1 MRRVSGQTA
10 LPVRPRRIE
19 DAQHAGRVLAV
30 AARER
35 AVLPRWGV
43 RSPVRCHP
51 PDPGVYSGTISWTS
65 RIHYLAVI
73 VPAAIAANPDVL
85 QRCHVAGDTLLRWAV
100 AKTLYAQD
108 PHSGRHVIVRPDT
121 LAGLLQCSKR
131 TVQRCNAAAREI
143 GLELVITP
151 GRMLSEIET
160 YAARKQGSPQRGLST
175 VTAFVV
181 PQQLRPLLD
190 HVTPTRGTSF
200 DSSVKRSLTL
210 ERGTARLKGAPLRSA
225 PHQRRAGPAWHLA
238 AGLTQQA
245 IFLRRCPPGRI
256 AGQLSR
262 FTRSP
267 HHWTPTQILRA
278 MDNINHRLGYTAP
291 IRAKTTPWG
300 LLKWYLRQI
309 DEVADAPGYT
319 MAR

>member
-1 MRRVSGQTA
+1 MY
-10 LPVRPRRIE
+10 I
-19 DAQHAGRVLAV
+19 
-30 AARER
+30 
-35 AVLPRWGV
+35 
-43 RSPVRCHP
+43 
-51 PDPGVYSGTISWTS
+51 GTISWTS
-65 RIHYLAVI
+65 RIHYLVVI
-73 VPAAIAANPDVL
+73 VPAAITAHQDVL
-85 QRCHVAGDTLLRWAV
+85 QRRHVAGDTLHRWAV
-100 AKTLYAQD
+100 VKSLYAQD

-143 GLELVITP
+143 GLELVVTP

-181 PQQLRPLLD
+181 SQQLRALVS

-200 DSSVKRSLTL
+200 SSPVKKPSTL
-210 ERGTARLKGAPLRSA
+210 KRGTARPKGAPLRSA

-267 HHWTPTQILRA
+267 HHWSSTQILRA
-278 MDNINHRLGYTAP
+278 MDHINIRLGYTAP

-300 LLKWYLRQI
+300 LLKWYLNQI

-319 MAR
+319 TAQPTSSAHQSQ